1 MLQRDYIE
9 EIIER
14 FVNAVMDPIRRA
26 LLDHDEV
33 ACESVEHQ
41 IAELMSLSPDTAM
54 SLSPESLCT
63 MMLLS
68 GIGDSIAGYCCWSML
83 RLADAYEAMGK
94 QDLADLRRAQAEAI
108 GRDFMY
114 DTSVTPAEFEA
125 LDQEIREQIGE

>member
-14 FVNAVMDPIRRA
+14 FVNAILEPMRRA
-26 LLDHDEV
+26 LLEHDLA
-33 ACESVEHQ
+33 ACETIERQ

-83 RLADAYEAMGK
+83 RLADAYDAMGK
-94 QDLADLRRAQAEAI
+94 PDLAELRRAQAEAI

-114 DTSVTPAEFEA
+114 DISETPAEFED
-125 LDQEIREQIGE
+125 LDQEIREQLGA

>member
-14 FVNAVMDPIRRA
+14 FVNAILEPMRRA
-26 LLDHDEV
+26 LLEHDLA
-33 ACESVEHQ
+33 ACETIERQ

-54 SLSPESLCT
+54 SLSPES
-63 MMLLS
+63 LS

-83 RLADAYEAMGK
+83 RLADAYDAMGK
-94 QDLADLRRAQAEAI
+94 PDLAELRRAQAEAI

-114 DTSVTPAEFEA
+114 DISETPAEFED
-125 LDQEIREQIGE
+125 LDQEIREQLGA